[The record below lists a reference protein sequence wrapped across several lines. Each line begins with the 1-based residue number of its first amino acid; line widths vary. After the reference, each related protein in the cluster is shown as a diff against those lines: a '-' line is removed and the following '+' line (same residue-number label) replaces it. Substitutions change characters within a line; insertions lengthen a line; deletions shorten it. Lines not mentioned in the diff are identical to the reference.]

1 MQQTIATAS
10 DAIEEWSETDH
21 RMMAR
26 ALTLAA
32 KGMGQVSP
40 GPLVGCVI
48 TTSEGEVIGEGF
60 YVYEA
65 GKARRDSGA

>member
-26 ALTLAA
+26 LLTCCERHWTG
-32 KGMGQVSP
+32 KSWGF
-40 GPLVGCVI
+40 VGCVI
-48 TTSEGEVIGEGF
+48 ATSGGDVIGE
-60 YVYEA
+60 
-65 GKARRDSGA
+65 DSTL